1 MAYLID
7 FYTQYSTK
15 IINANYSD
23 PVVAN
28 TMKNDPN
35 PALFTNGMIV
45 YLNPMLEL
53 LTLVFYSDANS
64 FFSLVKTI
72 MYAVTISFIVC
83 FASIYLFIFIRFIK
97 SLNEETK
104 QTHEI
109 VNMIPMFV
117 LKENMK
123 VKEQVWNHRGLY

>member
-1 MAYLID
+1 
-7 FYTQYSTK
+7 
-15 IINANYSD
+15 
-23 PVVAN
+23 
-28 TMKNDPN
+28 
-35 PALFTNGMIV
+35 
-45 YLNPMLEL
+45 MLEL